1 MLELTKR
8 TQNNI
13 EALIG
18 KPFDEICDMGSDKG
32 NDTRVVFTREEPYSV
47 IRGNPYLA
55 EGRFT
60 TIEESDRYILRLIKE
75 SRRGRKTNK

>member
-8 TQNNI
+8 TRNNI

-18 KPFDEICDMGSDKG
+18 KPFDEICDMDSDKG
-32 NDTRVVFTREEPYSV
+32 SDTYVVFTREVPYGV
-47 IRGNPYLA
+47 TRGNPYLA
-55 EGRFT
+55 EGRFAT
-60 TIEESDRYILRLIKE
+60 VEESDRDMLKLIEE